1 MLNDVRAATSDRN
14 AASFGSHFG
23 VRSVS
28 IDPAQTDGSPMTS
41 FRSSSPS
48 NPKRRRLLRDGLFAA
63 GVLAVTPNLWGSA
76 TQGSPRAAA
85 PLGMS
90 ARISNIPNLAGT
102 LHEVAVSNDP
112 QTRMRVP
119 RGFTVRQLAR
129 TGERPVASSDY
140 VWHADPDGGA
150 CFPMND
156 GGWVYVSNAEVS
168 GWRQGGVGAL
178 RFDADGE
185 LIDAYPIC
193 TGTTNNCA
201 GGPTPWGTWL
211 TCEEIDEG
219 MVHECD
225 PTGERLAVAVPAL
238 GVFKHE
244 AVAVD
249 PVHRHLYLTEDMPD
263 GRFYRFVPDGALY
276 RFVPDRYPPGGRADL
291 RSGRLEVAVVD
302 GDDPHATR
310 SVTWQAIPNPNPRLV
325 AGNGMPGDVP
335 TRYQVAEA
343 ESFDGGE
350 GCWYHDGMVYF
361 TTKGDNRVWAL
372 DTHAGTLDLVYDK
385 QTEQAFDPGI
395 DDVDNL
401 TVSAGGDILVAED
414 GSEMRLVV
422 VGPDVEPFEL
432 VNVIGQRESEIC
444 GPAFSPDG
452 ERLYFSS
459 QNGVAGDHTD
469 GRIYEVRG
477 PFFLE
482 A

>member
-1 MLNDVRAATSDRN
+1 MKRFRTALPA
-14 AASFGSHFG
+14 
-23 VRSVS
+23 
-28 IDPAQTDGSPMTS
+28 DPH
-41 FRSSSPS
+41 
-48 NPKRRRLLRDGLFAA
+48 RRRLLRDGLFAA
-63 GVLAVTPNLWGSA
+63 GVLAVGPGLWGTT
-76 TQGSPRAAA
+76 TQGSPRAAV
-85 PLGMS
+85 PLGM
-90 ARISNIPNLAGT
+90 RPRVSNIPNLAGT
-102 LHEVAVSNDP
+102 LHEVPVANDP
-112 QTRMRVP
+112 QTRMLVP
-119 RGFTVRQLAR
+119 RGFTVRQVAR
-129 TGERPVASSDY
+129 TGERPVPTSDY

-150 CFPMND
+150 TFAMDD

-185 LIDAYPIC
+185 VVDAYPIC

-219 MVHECD
+219 LVYECD
-225 PTGERLAVAVPAL
+225 PSGQQLAVPAPAL

-244 AVAVD
+244 AAAVD
-249 PVHRHLYLTEDMPD
+249 PVHRHIYLTED
-263 GRFYRFVPDGALY
+263 VPDGNFY
-276 RFVPDRYPPGGRADL
+276 RFVPDRYPAGGRADL
-291 RSGRLEVAVVD
+291 RSGRLEVAVVT
-302 GDDPHATR
+302 GDDPQATR
-310 SVTWQAIPNPNPRLV
+310 PVEWREVPNPTPRLH
-325 AGNGMPGDVP
+325 AGNGMGVDVP
-335 TRYQVAEA
+335 TRHQVPEAEA
-343 ESFDGGE
+343 FDGGE
-350 GCWYHDGMVYF
+350 GCWWHDGMVYF

-372 DTHAGTLDLVYDK
+372 DTRRNTLDLVYDK
-385 QTEQAFDPGI
+385 HSDRAFNPGI

-422 VGPDVEPFEL
+422 VGPDVRPFEL

-459 QNGVAGDHTD
+459 QNGWAGDHSD
-469 GRIYEVRG
+469 GRIYELRG
-477 PFFLE
+477 PFFIE

>member
-1 MLNDVRAATSDRN
+1 MPRPPRLST
-14 AASFGSHFG
+14 
-23 VRSVS
+23 
-28 IDPAQTDGSPMTS
+28 TDT
-41 FRSSSPS
+41 
-48 NPKRRRLLRDGLFAA
+48 NRRRLLQQGLFAA
-63 GVLAVTPNLWGSA
+63 GVLAVTPDLWGST

-85 PLGMS
+85 SLTMGH
-90 ARISNIPNLAGT
+90 RISNIPNLAGT
-102 LHEVAVSNDP
+102 LHQVVVENDP
-112 QTRMRVP
+112 SVRMLVP
-119 RGFTVRQLAR
+119 RGFSVRQVAR
-129 TGERPVASSDY
+129 TGEKPVASSNY

-150 CFPMND
+150 TFAMDD

-178 RFDADGE
+178 RFDARGE

-211 TCEEIDEG
+211 TCEEIEEG
-219 MVHECD
+219 LVYECD
-225 PTGERLAVAVPAL
+225 PTGRQLAVPAPAL
-238 GVFKHE
+238 GVFRHE

-263 GRFYRFVPDGALY
+263 GRFYRFVPD
-276 RFVPDRYPPGGRADL
+276 DYPEGGRADL
-291 RSGRLEVAVVD
+291 RSGRLEVAVVT
-302 GDDPHATR
+302 GDDPMSTRAVGWRPVPNPMPRRRASNGMDEEPATR
-310 SVTWQAIPNPNPRLV
+310 HQ
-325 AGNGMPGDVP
+325 VP
-335 TRYQVAEA
+335 ESEA
-343 ESFDGGE
+343 FNGGE

-372 DTHAGTLDLVYDK
+372 DTNRQTLDLVYDK
-385 QTEQAFDPGI
+385 QSQQAFNPGI

-422 VGPDVEPFEL
+422 VGPDVQPFEL
-432 VNVIGQRESEIC
+432 VNVLGQRGSEIC

-469 GRIYEVRG
+469 GRIYEMRG
-477 PFFLE
+477 PFFVE

>member
-1 MLNDVRAATSDRN
+1 
-14 AASFGSHFG
+14 
-23 VRSVS
+23 
-28 IDPAQTDGSPMTS
+28 MTS
-41 FRSSSPS
+41 HHSMPPS

-63 GVLAVTPNLWGSA
+63 GVLAVTPDLWGSA

-85 PLGMS
+85 PLSMKP
-90 ARISNIPNLAGT
+90 RVSNIPNLAGT
-102 LHEVAVSNDP
+102 LHEVAVHNDP
-112 QTRMRVP
+112 QTRMLVP
-119 RGFTVRQLAR
+119 RGFSVRRLAR
-129 TGERPVASSDY
+129 TGQRPVASSEY

-150 CFPMND
+150 CFPMD
-156 GGWVYVSNAEVS
+156 DRGWVYVSNAEIS

-225 PTGERLAVAVPAL
+225 PTGERLAVAAPAL

-249 PVHRHLYLTEDMPD
+249 PVHRHIYMTED
-263 GRFYRFVPDGALY
+263 VPDGALY
-276 RFVPDRYPPGGRADL
+276 RFVPDRYPADGRADL

-310 SVTWQAIPNPNPRLV
+310 SVTWQAVPNPMPRLV

-335 TRYQVAEA
+335 TRYQVAAA

-350 GCWYHDGMVYF
+350 GCWFHQGMVYF

-372 DTHAGTLDLVYDK
+372 DTNEATLDLVYDK
-385 QTEQAFDPGI
+385 HSDQAFNPGI

-459 QNGVAGDHTD
+459 QTGVAGDHTD
-469 GRIYEVRG
+469 GRIYEMRG
-477 PFFLE
+477 PFFVD